1 MELPKQKAALIR
13 GGYWL
18 LAAVVT
24 FLCVRYILPF
34 LLPFLTGLLIA
45 YLLRPVAGFLCRH
58 SGIRRRSASIVAA
71 VLFYLVLGGLSWLAV
86 GWLSGWMQRAAAA
99 FPGFC
104 RESLVPLLDRL
115 WRHLGGLGRLFLPR
129 GTPRESQQLVDSVAP
144 VLENIAGTISAW
156 FMELAA
162 KAAGG
167 IPAAALSLLFT
178 IISSVL
184 ICADYD
190 RVIGFIGRQIPRRMH
205 GTLLETRDF
214 LLGAIGRLVRAYLIL
229 MVITFGVLSAGM
241 WLLKIPNFWLIA
253 AVIAVMD
260 LLPVI
265 GSGVVLV
272 PWGTYSLASGQG
284 GTGAGLL
291 VLWAALS
298 ILREVL
304 EPKIVGDQIGIH
316 PLVALISMYVGLSAA
331 GLGGLLILP
340 VLCLLARHLQ
350 EKGILRLFR

>member
-1 MELPKQKAALIR
+1 MELPKQKAALVR

-24 FLCVRYILPF
+24 YVCIRYILPF

-71 VLFYLVLGGLSWLAV
+71 VLFYLVLGSLSWLAM
-86 GWLSGWMQRAAAA
+86 GWLSRWAQRAAAA
-99 FPGFC
+99 FPQIC
-104 RESLVPLLDRL
+104 QDSLVPLLDRL

-129 GTPRESQQLVDSVAP
+129 GTPQESQQLVDSVAP

-162 KAAGG
+162 KAVQG
-167 IPAAALSLLFT
+167 IPAAALALLFT

-184 ICADYD
+184 VCADYD

-214 LLGAIGRLVRAYLIL
+214 LLGAIGRLARAYLIL
-229 MVITFGVLSAGM
+229 MVITFGVLAAGM
-241 WLLKIPNFWLIA
+241 WLLKIPNFWMIA

-265 GSGVVLV
+265 GSGIVLV
-272 PWGTYSLASGQG
+272 PWGIYGFASGQSA
-284 GTGAGLL
+284 TGVGLL

-304 EPKIVGDQIGIH
+304 EPKIVGDQIGLH
-316 PLVALISMYVGLSAA
+316 PLTALISMYVGLSVA
-331 GLGGLLILP
+331 GLGGLLVLP
-340 VLCLLARHLQ
+340 ILCLLAQYLQ